1 MHELLA
7 IPVFKGKKNLTIFRS
22 TNAGVLDFEGSKV
35 CPEEFNLQVL
45 ACVDEDVEVI
55 ETRIRNLEQQV
66 LNRFLDEDFLYLTS
80 RRDYWERIVG
90 HDRKVFYQA
99 TVSATYVKL
108 IKTFDEFSARVIQ
121 GK

>member
-45 ACVDEDVEVI
+45 AYKSESI
-55 ETRIRNLEQQV
+55 ETIEARIRKLEEQI
-66 LNRFLDEDFLYLTS
+66 LNRFLDDDFLYLTS
-80 RRDYWERIVG
+80 RRDCWERIVG
-90 HDRKVFYQA
+90 HGEEVFYQA

-108 IKTFDEFSARVIQ
+108 IKTFDEFSARIIK